1 MNLGHNHVPY
11 WSDLNILGHI
21 PQVYVV
27 SRPWLLSVFAGC
39 GGGMPSFAQ
48 KAKLESAGIA
58 GDWSYD
64 NESGVN
70 STDTEYRHVT
80 TQIVMTQLWLPQNFL
95 NQYQCLPFSTD
106 SYSAVKWQIHVSCSW
121 KSHLGEDHYMYA
133 TTASVIQPCTTHSC
147 FLCCLQFYVVC
158 RICYLNPS
166 IWCPKCMP
174 LVAFNVHSEWPVA
187 TYPQRKKQGCW
198 WVLWNADQI
207 PCYFLS
213 ICGHES
219 AQWKEAQSCWL
230 VVYLT
235 VGECMFPNSCM
246 LVMKLVRVRLS

>member
-1 MNLGHNHVPY
+1 MLSGSVPEV
-11 WSDLNILGHI
+11 N
-21 PQVYVV
+21 VV
-27 SRPWLLSVFAGC
+27 SRLRLLSVFAGC

-48 KAKLESAGIA
+48 KAKLESADIA

-64 NESGVN
+64 NESGVT

-80 TQIVMTQLWLPQNFL
+80 TQIVMTQLCPSKISWTNISVCPSVLIPTRQWSDKFMCHAHEKAVLERTITCRLQLHQSYNTFLFSMLSAILCGLQNLLSQSFDMMSKVHAFSRLQCPFRMTSCDLP
-95 NQYQCLPFSTD
+95 
-106 SYSAVKWQIHVSCSW
+106 
-121 KSHLGEDHYMYA
+121 
-133 TTASVIQPCTTHSC
+133 
-147 FLCCLQFYVVC
+147 
-158 RICYLNPS
+158 
-166 IWCPKCMP
+166 
-174 LVAFNVHSEWPVA
+174 SE
-187 TYPQRKKQGCW
+187 KKQGCW

-213 ICGHES
+213 MCGHES